1 MEKIILG
8 ILMFKG
14 MTIYDMKLFI
24 NNNLDTMCS
33 ASSGSIHTAIKKM
46 LEKSLIGFKEDG
58 NKKIYYITA
67 KGREEFNLWIEEP
80 MDIRKA
86 KNIEL
91 SKFFFLGLSNPEHR
105 INLIKNYI
113 KDLKAER
120 DKLKSIHD
128 NINGKNDHIISQG
141 IKIFTENQWNEEGI
155 KKNIY
160 TNKVEDTISDIFKY
174 QQSTLQYGI
183 ASIEFEI
190 DWYSKYLNEMN

>member
-46 LEKSLIGFKEDG
+46 LEKSLIDFKEDG

-91 SKFFFLGLSNPEHR
+91 SKFFFLGLSNPDHR

-128 NINGKNDHIISQG
+128 TINSKNDHIISEG

-190 DWYSKYLNEMN
+190 DWYSKYLNKMK